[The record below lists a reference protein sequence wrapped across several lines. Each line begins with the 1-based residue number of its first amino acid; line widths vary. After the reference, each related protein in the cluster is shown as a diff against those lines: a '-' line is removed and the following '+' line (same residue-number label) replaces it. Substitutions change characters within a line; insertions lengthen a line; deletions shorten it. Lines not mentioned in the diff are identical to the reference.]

1 MALITM
7 SSPHAHGPTHTPA
20 VMRDVLLATVPGVI
34 ALSLVFGWG
43 ALLNIAL
50 AMLVALAVEAAVLA
64 ARRKP
69 VSFALR
75 DGSALVTAVLLGC
88 ALPPLAPWWL
98 VAIATGFAILFGKQ
112 LYGGLGMNPFNPA
125 MLGYVLALV
134 SFPVEMTRWLVPAD
148 HGGGIAPFLATLQA
162 KLGIAAL
169 PDLYSGATPLDAF
182 RHLRGNAE
190 AQAGAQALQGT
201 LVAAG
206 WEWVNLAF
214 LAGGLY
220 LLARRVITWHIPV
233 AMLTALALLALPFWL
248 IDDTRYASPLF
259 HLLTGGTMLGA
270 FFIATDPVTAATSRT
285 GRLIYAAAIGA
296 LVWTIRSLGG
306 YPDAIAFS
314 VLLLNLA
321 APAIDYYTQPRTYGH
336 AQAARGLARK
346 DGGK

>member
-1 MALITM
+1 
-7 SSPHAHGPTHTPA
+7 
-20 VMRDVLLATVPGVI
+20 
-34 ALSLVFGWG
+34 
-43 ALLNIAL
+43 
-50 AMLVALAVEAAVLA
+50 
-64 ARRKP
+64 
-69 VSFALR
+69 
-75 DGSALVTAVLLGC
+75 
-88 ALPPLAPWWL
+88 
-98 VAIATGFAILFGKQ
+98 
-112 LYGGLGMNPFNPA
+112 
-125 MLGYVLALV
+125 VLALV

-248 IDDTRYASPLF
+248 ADDTRYASPLF